1 MGIQRD
7 EYRDSCER
15 DSTRCRRRHL
25 LSDRTDEGC
34 DHSSSPPRDG
44 EVRFLEFESGAL
56 LEETDKFAE
65 IGTVVDALRKDV
77 NVIRHEAKRVET
89 ERVRDGGIE
98 NELEDVLS
106 VICVGKMRRAA
117 VTADGDKIG
126 LSAKVVFGG

>member
-1 MGIQRD
+1 MYTEILANGIPPD
-7 EYRDSCER
+7 VGGDIFYRIG
-15 DSTRCRRRHL
+15 
-25 LSDRTDEGC
+25 RTKDVIIVARLPETAT
-34 DHSSSPPRDG
+34 
-44 EVRFLEFESGAL
+44 VRFLEFESGAL